1 MKSSLY
7 CCIVFSF
14 QKLVAQMK
22 QDPQVTIYFYTTL
35 FTLKNT
41 GNDSEW
47 SLIVLAISWSSY
59 SLLTQYLEENR
70 CEHVFKQW
78 LLDSLKLLPLWR
90 LLPPIHNSL
99 NKVTLVGCCT
109 VKSCRKFLI
118 LLKLLF
124 IKSTITRICFFSFL
138 KIRGFTVLQE

>member
-22 QDPQVTIYFYTTL
+22 QDPQVTIFFYTSL
-35 FTLKNT
+35 FTLKST

-47 SLIVLAISWSSY
+47 SLIILAISWPSY
-59 SLLTQYLEENR
+59 SLLTQCLEENC
-70 CEHVFKQW
+70 CEQVFKEW
-78 LLDSLKLLPLWR
+78 PLDSLKLLSLWR
-90 LLPPIHNSL
+90 LLPHILNSL
-99 NKVTLVGCCT
+99 NWVTLVGCCT
-109 VKSCRKFLI
+109 VKTCRRFLI

-124 IKSTITRICFFSFL
+124 IKSTITKICFFSFL
-138 KIRGFTVLQE
+138 SIRGFTVLQK